1 MVSYTNKNDSIENA
15 IRFLLINLDR
25 KFVHKWQF
33 VNWRITWRID
43 RIFGGEWHFDN
54 TLLRRNNCVLHKIA
68 CAILLQKYYGKV
80 CPIMDGI
87 GHFLQIGN
95 GVTATCFVVFIE
107 TSGPARTWNRPAH
120 CDRLGPQLDRP
131 QLECRAV
138 LWITW
143 LPTAAYWPLWTIG
156 SVGPG
161 LRRPKWPMPRLPTG
175 PRCWPP
181 ANRKFLKNFA
191 RCAKAPQSLSLADP
205 KHPRSLEK

>member
-1 MVSYTNKNDSIENA
+1 MIYRTDTRYICHTKICIIVVHLFVRHISYKYWYYYRTNMVMVSYTNKNDSIENA

-54 TLLRRNNCVLHKIA
+54 MLLRRNNCVLHKTA

-95 GVTATCFVVFIE
+95 GVSATRFVATKAILG
-107 TSGPARTWNRPAH
+107 TARTWNCPVH
-120 CDRLGPQLDRP
+120 SERLALQIDRP
-131 QLECRAV
+131 SSS
-138 LWITW
+138 
-143 LPTAAYWPLWTIG
+143 AA
-156 SVGPG
+156 
-161 LRRPKWPMPRLPTG
+161 
-175 PRCWPP
+175 P
-181 ANRKFLKNFA
+181 ARG
-191 RCAKAPQSLSLADP
+191 
-205 KHPRSLEK
+205 